1 MENEMELENFETNV
15 VDALLGAAAFCTE
28 EKLRQVRIIRN
39 EREIFSFKIHGLTE
53 DEFARCRR
61 QNTRN
66 RGRRDED
73 VNGSRFTAQLIYEAT
88 VAEDKKLLWQNHEVW
103 QKLNVASGV
112 DVILK
117 VLTPAE
123 KTKIVETIEAISL
136 LDDNLDELIK
146 NV

>member
-1 MENEMELENFETNV
+1 MENKTELEKFETNV

-28 EKLRQVRIIRN
+28 EKFRQVHIIRN
-39 EREIFSFKIHGLTE
+39 ERELFTFKIHGLTE

-66 RGRRDED
+66 RGRRDEEL
-73 VNGSRFTAQLIYEAT
+73 NGSRFAAQIVYEAT

-123 KTKIVETIEAISL
+123 RAKIAETVDNISGFNDD
-136 LDDNLDELIK
+136 LDDLIK

>member
-1 MENEMELENFETNV
+1 MENEFETEKFETNV
-15 VDALLGAAAFCTE
+15 VDALLGAAAFCSE
-28 EKLRQVRIIRN
+28 EQLRQVRIIRN
-39 EREIFSFKIHGLTE
+39 ERELFTFKIHGLNE

-66 RGRRDED
+66 RGRRDEE

-88 VAEDKKLLWQNHEVW
+88 VAEDKKRLWQNHEVW
-103 QKLNVASGV
+103 EKLNVASGV

-123 KTKIVETIEAISL
+123 KSKIVEAIEAISL
-136 LDDNLDELIK
+136 LDDNLDDLIK

>member
-1 MENEMELENFETNV
+1 MENEFEREQFETNV

-28 EKLRQVRIIRN
+28 EQLRQVRIIRN
-39 EREIFSFKIHGLTE
+39 ERELFTFKIHGLNE

-66 RGRRDED
+66 RGRRDEEI
-73 VNGSRFTAQLIYEAT
+73 NGSRFTAQLIYEAT
-88 VAEDKKLLWQNHEVW
+88 VAEDKKRLWQNHEVW
-103 QKLNVASGV
+103 EKLNVASGI
-112 DVILK
+112 DVVLK

-123 KTKIVETIEAISL
+123 KSKIVEAIEAISL
-136 LDDNLDELIK
+136 LDDNLDDLIK